1 MAEFFEGHLDLA
13 NVKGAIPTVVLIVAL
28 FRHLDSAALSP
39 FAPHAH
45 ALGMLAM
52 MAKGRSATRTN
63 HTAAAIV
70 PLLLLP
76 QTLRKEC
83 TQCLQIKLM
92 QPGELCWSQ
101 VRKRVRVLQPRQN
114 LVDNS
119 IRCGDTVKCLFE
131 GQVVCIIIAHVLDQE
146 RARQRIKALQG
157 CMRKPQAE
165 GLHQDAPLSGCD
177 WNLVTSERVE
187 KVEEH
192 TWLCLM
198 PVHT

>member
-70 PLLLLP
+70 PLLLLL

-83 TQCLQIKLM
+83 AQCLQIELM
-92 QPGELCWSQ
+92 QPGELFWSQ
-101 VRKRVRVLQPRQN
+101 VRKRVRVLQLRHT
-114 LVDNS
+114 LVDNGV
-119 IRCGDTVKCLFE
+119 RCAYSVKRLYE
-131 GQVVCIIIAHVLDQE
+131 GQVVRIIIAHVLNQE
-146 RARQRIKALQG
+146 RARQRIKALQR
-157 CMRKPQAE
+157 CMRKPQTE
-165 GLHQDAPLSGCD
+165 GLHQDAPLSRCD
-177 WNLVTSERVE
+177 GNLVTSERVE

-192 TWLCLM
+192 
-198 PVHT
+198 P